1 MLSNKA
7 PSFVLNFINFRMLLT
22 RSIFKRV
29 LASFSTR
36 AQNGSGEVE
45 SFVKMLKSVEEQKLN
60 STLVEPSDKIEQKG
74 SSKSFG
80 QMLRESKLMQLGDI
94 EGRVVIG
101 EIESVVTDDLY
112 INFGGKF
119 HCVCKQPQTN
129 KGYIH
134 RSLLL
139 LIFLNHTILQLVQ
152 TWCQGSNS
160 FK

>member
-22 RSIFKRV
+22 RSVFKRV
-29 LASFSTR
+29 LASLSTR
-36 AQNGSGEVE
+36 SQSGSGEVE
-45 SFVKMLKSVEEQKLN
+45 SFVKMLKSVEEEQKLN
-60 STLVEPSDKIEQKG
+60 STLVESSDKIEQKG

-80 QMLRESKLMQLGDI
+80 QMLRESKLMQLGDV

-134 RSLLL
+134 RTLL
-139 LIFLNHTILQLVQ
+139 F
-152 TWCQGSNS
+152 
-160 FK
+160 